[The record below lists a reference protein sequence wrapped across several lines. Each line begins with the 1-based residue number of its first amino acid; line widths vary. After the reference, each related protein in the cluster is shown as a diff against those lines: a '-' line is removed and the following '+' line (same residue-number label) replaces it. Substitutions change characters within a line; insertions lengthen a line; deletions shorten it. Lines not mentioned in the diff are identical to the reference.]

1 MNQQID
7 SLAGPQDH
15 VSLDKRLAVV
25 ESNYASKDY
34 LRTLQSDMRGWFIVH
49 TLSIAMFT
57 GGFFIYTVNRMDSMD
72 HRIDQ
77 IELRVERID
86 GRLVALEVRMS
97 ALEDRMKAIEERL
110 NAMESQLKEIRDY
123 MIANPR
129 R

>member
-15 VSLDKRLAVV
+15 ASLDKRLAVV
-25 ESNYASKDY
+25 ESNYASKDF

-77 IELRVERID
+77 IEIKLEGID
-86 GRLVALEVRMS
+86 GRLLALETMMTGV
-97 ALEDRMKAIEERL
+97 EDRLKGV
-110 NAMESQLKEIRDY
+110 ESQLKEIRDY
-123 MIANPR
+123 MNANPR